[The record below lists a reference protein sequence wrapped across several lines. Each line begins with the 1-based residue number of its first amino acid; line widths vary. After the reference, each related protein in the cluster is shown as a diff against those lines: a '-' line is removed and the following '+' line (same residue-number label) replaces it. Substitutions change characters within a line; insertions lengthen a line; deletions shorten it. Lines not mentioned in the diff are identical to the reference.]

1 LDRATTTFNSQRP
14 RSQFLRNEETVTD
27 DWPPACHME
36 NRHIFNV
43 LMAIRTVIGRSY
55 GSSDGFL
62 YGFSLF
68 RAL

>member
-1 LDRATTTFNSQRP
+1 VQRVCRNDSAVAPDPEHRHPDIFRTDIRAN
-14 RSQFLRNEETVTD
+14 
-27 DWPPACHME
+27 HME

-62 YGFSLF
+62 YGFSVF
-68 RAL
+68 RAF